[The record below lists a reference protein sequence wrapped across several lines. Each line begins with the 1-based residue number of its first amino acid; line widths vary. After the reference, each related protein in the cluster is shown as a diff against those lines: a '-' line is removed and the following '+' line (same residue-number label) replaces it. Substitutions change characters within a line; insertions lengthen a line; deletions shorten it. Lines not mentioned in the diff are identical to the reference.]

1 LERTSL
7 DGWRLDAKR
16 FFSLVRGPVLTTL
29 VTTIRT
35 YFILFLGLALLSR
48 ATFFLLTFDSDHP
61 DVHVYAHL
69 PISAFFFGRNFAKG
83 HQINPVRP
91 LQRIS
96 FENFQK
102 NRHISQEKKEEKKKI
117 ARFRQ

>member
-7 DGWRLDAKR
+7 DGWCLDAKR

-29 VTTIRT
+29 VTTVRT

-48 ATFFLLTFDSDHP
+48 ATFFPLTFDSDHSDHP

-69 PISAFFFGRNFAKG
+69 PTSAFFLGRNFAKG
-83 HQINPVRP
+83 DQINPVRP

-102 NRHISQEKKEEKKKI
+102 IRHISLEK
-117 ARFRQ
+117 